1 MFAIIKTGGKQYW
14 VKPGDVIEIER
25 LKGQEGHAVEFREVL
40 LVDDG
45 AQTLLGTPYLDKAV
59 VRAEIIEEFKDDKVV
74 VFKKKRRKQYK
85 KKRGHRQV
93 KTRVKIV
100 EVIREAVEKKE
111 PGAAEKATAEIP
123 QSAEVPLEKVVSA
136 VPEAE
141 AAESK
146 KQTMAGRRQP
156 AKKAFPEGKTKK
168 EQPRPK
174 RSGRVKKEA

>member
-14 VKPGDVIEIER
+14 VKPGDVVEIER
-25 LKGQEGHAVEFREVL
+25 LKEQEGHAVEFREVL

-45 AQTLLGTPYLDKAV
+45 TQTLLGTPYLDKAV

-93 KTRVKIV
+93 KTRVKIL

-111 PGAAEKATAEIP
+111 PGAAEEAAAEIPQTAEIP
-123 QSAEVPLEKVVSA
+123 LEEVVSA
-136 VPEAE
+136 APKAE
-141 AAESK
+141 VAGYK
-146 KQTMAGRRQP
+146 KQTRAGRQQP
-156 AKKAFPEGKTKK
+156 PKKAFPEEKAKK
-168 EQPRPK
+168 EQPGLK

>member
-25 LKGQEGHAVEFREVL
+25 LKGQEGPAVEFREVL

-45 AQTLLGTPYLDKAV
+45 TQTLVGMPYLEKAV

-93 KTRVKIV
+93 KTRVKIL
-100 EVIREAVEKKE
+100 EVIPEAFEEKEPVSAEKPAVERPPVTE
-111 PGAAEKATAEIP
+111 VAAEEVVAVSP
-123 QSAEVPLEKVVSA
+123 QAEVVET
-136 VPEAE
+136 
-141 AAESK
+141 K
-146 KQTMAGRRQP
+146 KPARAGRRTREKAP
-156 AKKAFPEGKTKK
+156 EEGEAKQEPSG
-168 EQPRPK
+168 PK
-174 RSGRVKKEA
+174 RSRGAKKEG